1 MATPQINIINN
12 TVDND
17 SLNLAIY
24 QKFSATPDLTVA
36 AWRTASPSIGTTA
49 YVPIPS
55 NYAVHVVY
63 NQDGISYKTQCLQI
77 SDYEGAFLVSKEG
90 SDITLSASV
99 NQYPDNQVLVDVAKK
114 VAQAVDV
121 CITLGGDV
129 VYPPQTTSPGDS
141 QDFSILPTLYLAKV
155 KPEVYKGGILVAEEL
170 TSSEVAIQPG
180 QTAFI
185 TGDINSGYTITVK
198 NGLFTAPCGN

>member
-24 QKFSATPDLTVA
+24 QKFSATPNLTVA
-36 AWRTASPSIGTTA
+36 AWRTASPSVGTTA
-49 YVPIPS
+49 YVPIPD
-55 NYAVHVVY
+55 NYAVHVIY
-63 NQDGISYKTQCLQI
+63 PQDGISYKTQCLGI
-77 SDYEGAFLVSKEG
+77 TDYEGSYQVSKDG
-90 SDITLSASV
+90 NDITLSASTTDF
-99 NQYPDNQVLVDVAKK
+99 PDNQVLVSVAKK

-141 QDFSILPTLYLAKV
+141 QDFSIIPTLYLAKV
-155 KPEVYKGGILVAEEL
+155 KPEVVKGGVLVAEEL
-170 TSSEVAIQPG
+170 STSEVAIQPG
-180 QTAFI
+180 QTAYV
-185 TGDINSGYTITVK
+185 TGDINTGYTITVK
-198 NGLFTAPCGN
+198 NGLYTAPCGN